1 MNAGRLTRLDGSRC
15 NLTTLSIWTM
25 EILRI
30 EAVGH
35 TRWMGFH
42 KFFFSSTPGSAA
54 RTKTCSR
61 GGNTGLY
68 IGGTGEG
75 GAR

>member
-1 MNAGRLTRLDGSRC
+1 MTAGRLTRLDGSRC
-15 NLTTLSIWTM
+15 NLTTLIISTM

-35 TRWMGFH
+35 TRRVGFH

-61 GGNTGLY
+61 SWNTGLY